1 MATLDDNGVDEP
13 LDASSPPIPADGGGE
28 AAPPLPSPL
37 EDDEVD
43 IDIPLPPP
51 EPEVDDGRRGS
62 VVDGEY
68 KVDLDV
74 FEGPLDLLLYLI
86 RKDEIDIY
94 DIKIERITKQYM
106 AYLDLMKQL
115 DLNIAGEFIVMAA
128 TLMLIKSRTL
138 LPVETR
144 KGADDEEE
152 EEADPRLDLVR
163 QLVEY
168 KKFKDA
174 ATSLM
179 WREALQA
186 ERFLAG
192 GEASIGDADALE
204 PNLGDIGL
212 FDLLTAFQEV
222 LQRAPVSPLGHLK
235 PITWSVPDK
244 MELILDQVGREKR
257 VAFSKLFTAE
267 SPRGEVIVSF
277 LALLELLKQHRV
289 SVRQLAPFTEILVCE
304 FNPLAVP
311 VADAADGEQDHG

>member
-1 MATLDDNGVDEP
+1 MFHQQRSDDTDMAG
-13 LDASSPPIPADGGGE
+13 PADG
-28 AAPPLPSPL
+28 
-37 EDDEVD
+37 D
-43 IDIPLPPP
+43 
-51 EPEVDDGRRGS
+51 
-62 VVDGEY
+62 Y
-68 KVDLDV
+68 KVDLEV

-86 RKDEIDIY
+86 RKDEIDIC
-94 DIKIERITKQYM
+94 DIRIERITTQYLE
-106 AYLDLMKQL
+106 YLDMMKML
-115 DLNIAGEFIVMAA
+115 DLDVAGEFIVMAA
-128 TLMLIKSRTL
+128 SLMLIKSRTL

-144 KGADDEEE
+144 PGAEEDEEE
-152 EEADPRLDLVR
+152 EDPRLDLVR

-179 WREALQA
+179 QREALQA

-204 PNLGDIGL
+204 PHLGDIGL